1 MRNNDIVEAYFPCM
15 KLMNTSSRLEKESIL
30 RENKDNK
37 PFKEVLKY
45 LLDNMRISGIS
56 EKRFSKEVD
65 ILLPHATDDLSII
78 TLLHYFDTHNSGA
91 DADISYVKGYTQE
104 LAYCQDSYKYP
115 EELYN
120 FVKDVVTKSLRI
132 GVDYTT
138 ANKVYGSD
146 FIQKK
151 EVMLGTSIEHCDI
164 PNGTWFSVSQK
175 LNGTRCFYCNGSFY
189 SRQGKV
195 FSGLNHIAEALQT
208 VCSNMGMKTNDW
220 VFDGEL
226 ILKDLSAGDSASFQ
240 ISTGIANSKEND
252 KKELKL
258 VLFDVIPR
266 ECFDTKSEGENY
278 SERKKRLEAIRQV
291 VNKLDVQDVGVV
303 KIFYSGTDFNKVWE
317 YLDYAEKNDMEG
329 VMLNLDTPY
338 RFGRT
343 KELIKVKRFYTMD
356 LRVTRIEKGTGR
368 NKNRMG
374 KAIVDYKGNEVGVG
388 SGFSDEQRNHFWEY
402 PDEIVGHII
411 EVKYKEQTKNKEGLE
426 SLQFP
431 VFVSIRNDK
440 DEVSF
445 E

>member
-1 MRNNDIVEAYFPCM
+1 MRQNDIVEAYFPCM
-15 KLMNTSSRLEKESIL
+15 KLLNTSSRLEKESIL
-30 RENKDNK
+30 RENTDNK
-37 PFKEVLKY
+37 PFKEVLQY

-56 EKRFSKEVD
+56 EKRFCKEVD
-65 ILLPHATDDLSII
+65 ILLPNHTDDLSII
-78 TLLHYFDTHNSGA
+78 TLLHYFDTHNSGS
-91 DADISYVKGYTQE
+91 DANISYVKGYTQE

-151 EVMLGTSIEHCDI
+151 EVMLGTSIEHCDV
-164 PNGTWFSVSQK
+164 PDGTWFSVSQK

-195 FSGLNHIAEALQT
+195 FTGLEHIAAALQT
-208 VCSNMGMKTNDW
+208 VCNDMNTEVDDW

-240 ISTGIANSKEND
+240 ISTGIANSKD
-252 KKELKL
+252 SSKKELKL
-258 VLFDVIPR
+258 VLFDVIPK
-266 ECFDTKSEGENY
+266 ECFENRADSEKY
-278 SERKKRLEAIRQV
+278 SERKKRLEAIREV
-291 VNKLDVQDVGVV
+291 VNKLYVQDVDVV
-303 KIFYSGTDFNKVWE
+303 KVFYSGTDFNKVWE

-343 KELIKVKRFYTMD
+343 KELIKVKKFYTMD
-356 LRVTRIEKGTGR
+356 LKVTRIEKGTGR

-388 SGFSDEQRNHFWEY
+388 SGFSDEQRNYFWDH
-402 PDEIVGHII
+402 PHEIVGHII
-411 EVKYKEQTKNKEGLE
+411 EVKYKEQTKNKEGAE

>member
-1 MRNNDIVEAYFPCM
+1 MINNDITAAYFPCM
-15 KLMNTSSRLEKESIL
+15 KLLNTSSRLEKESIL
-30 RENKDNK
+30 RENINNN

-65 ILLPHATDDLSII
+65 ITLPDVKEDLSII
-78 TLLHYFDTHNSGA
+78 TLLHYFDAHNSGA
-91 DADISYVKGYTQE
+91 DADISYVKGYTQA
-104 LAYCQDSYKYP
+104 LVYCQDSYKYP
-115 EELYN
+115 QELYY

-146 FIQKK
+146 FIKKK

-164 PNGTWFSVSQK
+164 PEGTWFSVSQK

-195 FSGLNHIAEALQT
+195 FTGLDHIAEALQT
-208 VCSNMGMKTNDW
+208 VCASMGLEANEW

-240 ISTGIANSKEND
+240 IGTGIANSKESS

-266 ECFDTKSEGENY
+266 ECFENKSDSENY
-278 SERKKRLEAIRQV
+278 SQRKNRLEDVREV
-291 VNKLDVQDVGVV
+291 VNKLGVQDIGVV
-303 KIFYSGTDFNKVWE
+303 RVFYSGTDLNKVWE
-317 YLDYAEKNDMEG
+317 YLDYAEQNDMEG

-343 KELIKVKRFYTMD
+343 KELIKVKKFYTMD
-356 LRVTRIEKGTGR
+356 LRVIRIEKGTGR
-368 NKNRMG
+368 NKNRLG
-374 KAIVDYKGNEVGVG
+374 KAIVDYRGNEVGVG
-388 SGFSDEQRNHFWEY
+388 SGFSDEQRNYFWNH

-411 EVKYKEQTKNKEGLE
+411 EVKYKEQTKNKEGSE

-431 VFVSIRNDK
+431 VFISIRDDK
-440 DEVSF
+440 DDISF

>member
-1 MRNNDIVEAYFPCM
+1 MRNNDIVEAYFPCR
-15 KLMNTSSRLEKESIL
+15 KLLNTSSRLEKESIL
-30 RENKDNK
+30 RENANNE

-56 EKRFSKEVD
+56 EKRFNKEVD
-65 ILLPHATDDLSII
+65 ILLPYAADDLSII

-91 DADISYVKGYTQE
+91 DADISYVKGYIQE

-120 FVKDVVTKSLRI
+120 FMKDVVTKSLRI

-146 FIQKK
+146 FIEKK

-266 ECFDTKSEGENY
+266 ECFDNKSESENY
-278 SERKKRLEAIRQV
+278 SQRKKRLEDIRQV
-291 VNKLDVQDVGVV
+291 LTKTGVEDVGVV
-303 KIFYSGTDFNKVWE
+303 KVFYSGTDLNKVWE

-343 KELIKVKRFYTMD
+343 KALIKVKRFHD
-356 LRVTRIEKGTGR
+356 CSLRCIGIDIATSGKHVGKVGALICSYR
-368 NKNRMG
+368 NSTVK
-374 KAIVDYKGNEVGVG
+374 VG
-388 SGFSDEQRNHFWEY
+388 SGLSDEQREQFTNRPE
-402 PDEIVGHII
+402 EIVGKII
-411 EVKYKEQTKNKEGLE
+411 DVKYKEQTRNKLGSE

-431 VFVSIRNDK
+431 VFLGIRFDK
-440 DEVSF
+440 DSPDF
-445 E
+445 

>member
-1 MRNNDIVEAYFPCM
+1 MINNDITAAYFPCM
-15 KLMNTSSRLEKESIL
+15 ELLNTSSRLEKESIL
-30 RENKDNK
+30 RENINNN

-65 ILLPHATDDLSII
+65 ITLPDVKDDLSII
-78 TLLHYFDTHNSGA
+78 TLLHYLDAHNSGA
-91 DADISYVKGYTQE
+91 DADISYVKGYTQA
-104 LAYCQDSYKYP
+104 LVYCQDSYKYP
-115 EELYN
+115 QELYN
-120 FVKDVVTKSLRI
+120 FVKEVVTKSLRI

-146 FIQKK
+146 FIKKK

-164 PNGTWFSVSQK
+164 PEGTWFSVSQK

-195 FSGLNHIAEALQT
+195 FTGLDHIAEALQN
-208 VCSNMGMKTNDW
+208 VCANIGLETNDW

-240 ISTGIANSKEND
+240 IGTGIANSKESS

-266 ECFDTKSEGENY
+266 ECFENKSDSENY
-278 SERKKRLEAIRQV
+278 SQRKNRLEDVREV
-291 VNKLDVQDVGVV
+291 VNKLGVQDIGVV
-303 KIFYSGTDFNKVWE
+303 SVFYSGTDLNKVWE
-317 YLDYAEKNDMEG
+317 YLDYAERNDMEG

-343 KELIKVKRFYTMD
+343 KELIKVKKFYTMD
-356 LRVTRIEKGTGR
+356 LRVIRIEKGTGR
-368 NKNRMG
+368 NKNRLG

-388 SGFSDEQRNHFWEY
+388 SGFSDEQRNHFWNH

-411 EVKYKEQTKNKEGLE
+411 EVKYKEQTKNKEGSE

-431 VFVSIRNDK
+431 VFISIRDDK
-440 DEVSF
+440 DDISF

>member
-1 MRNNDIVEAYFPCM
+1 MINNDITAAYFPCM
-15 KLMNTSSRLEKESIL
+15 ELLNTSSRLEKESIL
-30 RENKDNK
+30 RENINNN

-65 ILLPHATDDLSII
+65 ITLPDVKDDLSII
-78 TLLHYFDTHNSGA
+78 TLLHYFDAHNSGA
-91 DADISYVKGYTQE
+91 DADISYVKGYTQA
-104 LAYCQDSYKYP
+104 LVYCQDSYKYP
-115 EELYN
+115 QELYH

-146 FIQKK
+146 FIKKK

-164 PNGTWFSVSQK
+164 PEGTWFSVSQK

-195 FSGLNHIAEALQT
+195 FTGLDHIAEALQT
-208 VCSNMGMKTNDW
+208 VCANVGLETNDW

-240 ISTGIANSKEND
+240 IGTGIANSKESS

-266 ECFDTKSEGENY
+266 ECFENKSDSENY
-278 SERKKRLEAIRQV
+278 SQRKNRLEEVREV
-291 VNKLDVQDVGVV
+291 VNKLGVQDIGVV
-303 KIFYSGTDFNKVWE
+303 RVFYSGTDLNKVWE
-317 YLDYAEKNDMEG
+317 YLDYAEQNDMEG

-343 KELIKVKRFYTMD
+343 KELIKVKKFYTMD
-356 LRVTRIEKGTGR
+356 LRVIRIEKGTGR
-368 NKNRMG
+368 NKNRLG

-388 SGFSDEQRNHFWEY
+388 SGFSDEQRNYFWNH

-411 EVKYKEQTKNKEGLE
+411 EVKYKEQTKNKEGSE

-431 VFVSIRNDK
+431 VFISIRDDK
-440 DEVSF
+440 DDISF

>member
-1 MRNNDIVEAYFPCM
+1 M
-15 KLMNTSSRLEKESIL
+15 
-30 RENKDNK
+30 
-37 PFKEVLKY
+37 
-45 LLDNMRISGIS
+45 
-56 EKRFSKEVD
+56 
-65 ILLPHATDDLSII
+65 LPYATDDLSII

-266 ECFDTKSEGENY
+266 ECFDTKSDSENY
-278 SERKKRLEAIRQV
+278 SERKKRLEDIREV
-291 VNKLDVQDVGVV
+291 VNKLGVQDVGVV
-303 KIFYSGTDFNKVWE
+303 KVFYSGTDFNKVWE

-343 KELIKVKRFYTMD
+343 KELIKVKRFHD
-356 LRVTRIEKGTGR
+356 CSLRCVGIDIATSGKHVGKVGALICSYR
-368 NKNRMG
+368 NSTVK
-374 KAIVDYKGNEVGVG
+374 VG
-388 SGFSDEQRNHFWEY
+388 SGLSDEQRDQFTNRPE
-402 PDEIVGHII
+402 EIVGKII
-411 EVKYKEQTKNKEGLE
+411 DVKYKEQTKNKLGGE

-431 VFVSIRNDK
+431 VFLGIRFDK
-440 DEVSF
+440 DSPDF
-445 E
+445 

>member
-1 MRNNDIVEAYFPCM
+1 MRTNDILAAYFPCM
-15 KLMNTSSRLEKESIL
+15 KLINTSSRLEKESIL
-30 RENKDNK
+30 RENANNE

-56 EKRFSKEVD
+56 NKRFNKDVD
-65 ILLPHATDDLSII
+65 LTLQGYNDDLSIT

-91 DADISYVKGYTQE
+91 DADISYVKGYALE
-104 LAYCQDSYKYP
+104 LCCGQDSYDYF
-115 EELYN
+115 EELYR

-146 FIQKK
+146 FIPKK

-195 FSGLNHIAEALQT
+195 FRGLNHIAEALKT

-226 ILKDLSAGDSASFQ
+226 VLKDLSAGDSASFQ

-252 KKELKL
+252 KQELKL
-258 VLFDVIPR
+258 VLFDVIRR
-266 ECFDTKSEGENY
+266 ECFDTKSESENY
-278 SERKKRLEAIRQV
+278 SERKKRLEDIREV
-291 VNKLDVQDVGVV
+291 LNKLGVQDVGVV
-303 KIFYSGTDFNKVWE
+303 KVFYSGTDFNKVWE
-317 YLDYAEKNDMEG
+317 YLDYAEQHDMEG
-329 VMLNLDTPY
+329 VILNLDTPY

-343 KELIKVKRFYTMD
+343 KELIKVKKFYTMD
-356 LRVTRIEKGTGR
+356 LRVIRIEKGTGR

-388 SGFSDEQRNHFWEY
+388 SGFSDEQRNHFWKH

-411 EVKYKEQTKNKEGLE
+411 EVKYKEQTKNKEGSE

-431 VFVSIRNDK
+431 VFISIRDDK

>member
-1 MRNNDIVEAYFPCM
+1 M
-15 KLMNTSSRLEKESIL
+15 
-30 RENKDNK
+30 
-37 PFKEVLKY
+37 
-45 LLDNMRISGIS
+45 
-56 EKRFSKEVD
+56 
-65 ILLPHATDDLSII
+65 
-78 TLLHYFDTHNSGA
+78 
-91 DADISYVKGYTQE
+91 
-104 LAYCQDSYKYP
+104 
-115 EELYN
+115 
-120 FVKDVVTKSLRI
+120 KDVVTKSLRI

-195 FSGLNHIAEALQT
+195 FSGLEHIAEALQT

-266 ECFDTKSEGENY
+266 ECFDTKSESENY
-278 SERKKRLEAIRQV
+278 SERKKRLEDIREV
-291 VNKLDVQDVGVV
+291 VNKLGVQDVGVV
-303 KIFYSGTDFNKVWE
+303 KVFYSGTDFTKVWE

-343 KELIKVKRFYTMD
+343 KELIKVKRFHD
-356 LRVTRIEKGTGR
+356 CSLRCIGIDIATSGKHVGKVGALICSYR
-368 NKNRMG
+368 NSTVK
-374 KAIVDYKGNEVGVG
+374 VG
-388 SGFSDEQRNHFWEY
+388 SGISDEQREQFTNCPE
-402 PDEIVGHII
+402 DIVGKII
-411 EVKYKEQTKNKEGLE
+411 DVKYKEQTKNKLGGE

-431 VFVSIRNDK
+431 VFLGIRFDK
-440 DEVSF
+440 DSPDF
-445 E
+445 